1 MRTGEQ
7 KVARAYV
14 IYREQR
20 ATARQQT
27 NANHHPTLQILDAQ
41 GQLQPLDLT
50 ELTATITKAA
60 EGLKGLMFKQL
71 SMKPLKT
78 CITA

>member
-20 ATARQQT
+20 SEARKQAG
-27 NANHHPTLQILDAQ
+27 ANHHPTLQITDAHVIA
-41 GQLQPLDLT
+41 P
-50 ELTATITKAA
+50 TIRSRCTYKIDNRSS
-60 EGLKGLMFKQL
+60 K
-71 SMKPLKT
+71 
-78 CITA
+78 